1 MNKKTTKPLH
11 YLTTSIFLILILIL
25 CSSNNNH
32 ASAVNP
38 VKTNIFSDFQAEEL
52 HYTFK
57 VSDKLIGSG
66 VMDLSLQKNK
76 ITGIATGL
84 GMSCQCNVDLNTNID
99 GLINIPT
106 GNINVTVCGTGRP
119 IGIPIPG
126 KITFN
131 GPLKGALTN
140 KSLTLTGEVT
150 IKGKLATL
158 GGFKNKEDIVIEIQ
172 VDSLASVFKTNLLNK
187 LASL

>member
-1 MNKKTTKPLH
+1 MNKKITKPLH
-11 YLTTSIFLILILIL
+11 YLITSISLILILIIFL
-25 CSSNNNH
+25 ANNNH
-32 ASAVNP
+32 ASAINP
-38 VKTNIFSDFQAEEL
+38 IKTNIFSDFQGEKV

-99 GLINIPT
+99 GLINTST
-106 GNINVTVCGTGRP
+106 GNINVTVCGTGKPR
-119 IGIPIPG
+119 GIPIPG

-131 GPLKGALTN
+131 GPLKGALN
-140 KSLTLTGEVT
+140 SKSLTLSGEVN
-150 IKGKLATL
+150 IEGRLATL
-158 GGFKNKEDIVIEIQ
+158 GGFKNKEDILIEIQ
-172 VDSLASVFKTNLLNK
+172 IDSLASIFKTNLLNK